1 VPCLMS
7 RLPEGP
13 DGWLVG
19 DLGNYLVAGGAFLA
33 GIVRYHTARPGPL
46 TGAQRHLLVVLFGA
60 GGAQVFAATDV
71 QAAVAAATTMPY
83 LARFLASTLAMVS
96 TFSAVLMVARV
107 LPAPAQTRSWIRKWS
122 GGAVMVVLIAAMAV
136 LLLGTDAP
144 FNHDF
149 AAVVA
154 SEDEVA
160 AGQAVYWGFQAV
172 CITRFIVLIRRY
184 LLRPDV
190 RPLMHAAMVMAT
202 AASVLGLVWLVWSAT
217 VVVVEHLGGRLTSD
231 SLDIS
236 YVLGIGA
243 TGLMVLG
250 LTLPL
255 WIRSLHRHVMRWRTR
270 RAVRRLEPF
279 WSELTDLLPEVVLRQ
294 PDFASAPEVVLYR
307 RVIEIRDA
315 GLRLMRY
322 VPPDL
327 DARLRAAESDYVRET
342 RRELPRLPATT
353 RSVAAAFAAA
363 MVNFRAHRRQAS
375 EPTGTRVP
383 PSDFADLLSEARW
396 LITVH
401 HCMLADPVVGRIVD
415 SVRRT

>member
-1 VPCLMS
+1 MS
-7 RLPEGP
+7 RLPESP

-19 DLGNYLVAGGAFLA
+19 DLGNYLVASGAFLA
-33 GIVRYHTARPGPL
+33 GVVRYHTARPGPL

-60 GGAQVFAATDV
+60 GGALVFAGADV
-71 QAAVAAATTMPY
+71 QAAVAAATTVPY
-83 LARFLASTLAMVS
+83 LARFVASALGMVS
-96 TFSAVLMVARV
+96 AFSAVLMVARV
-107 LPAPAQTRSWIRKWS
+107 LPEPAQARSRIPKWS

-144 FNHDF
+144 FNRDF

-154 SEDEVA
+154 SEVEVA
-160 AGQAVYWGFQAV
+160 AGQVVYWGFVAV
-172 CITRFIVLIRRY
+172 CITRYIVLIRRY

-190 RPLMHAAMVMAT
+190 RALMHTAMVTAT

-217 VVVVEHLGGRLTSD
+217 VVLVEHLGGRLTSD

-236 YVLGIGA
+236 HLLGVGA

-250 LTLPL
+250 MTLPL
-255 WIRSLHRHVMRWRTR
+255 WIRSLRRHVMRWRAR
-270 RAVRRLEPF
+270 RAVRGLEPF
-279 WSELTDLLPEVVLRQ
+279 WSELIDLLPEVALRQ

-327 DARLRAAESDYVRET
+327 DARLRAAESDYVHEN
-342 RRELPRLPATT
+342 RRELPRFPGTT

-375 EPTGTRVP
+375 EPTGSRVP
-383 PSDFADLLSEARW
+383 PSDFSDLLSEARW

-401 HCMLADPVVGRIVD
+401 HCMIADPVVGRIVE
-415 SVRRT
+415 SVRQT